1 MWSNYQT
8 MLVTINTDASFYPLQ
23 KIGGYAI
30 WIASNKGR
38 VKHADGFKGNVET
51 PHDAEFKA
59 VINALH
65 LLKKQNW
72 EITEIYINTDSQTV
86 IDTVETKGTFK
97 NLPQYGKDNY
107 KAYQSIIQQLGVK
120 DVSLRHVKAHLH
132 TNTARHWVN
141 EWLDTEAKKAARKI
155 LKDKF
160 GILVR

>member
-1 MWSNYQT
+1 M
-8 MLVTINTDASFYPLQ
+8 MLVTINTDASFYPIQ

-38 VKHADGFKGNVET
+38 VKHAAGFKGNVET

-86 IDTVETKGTFK
+86 IETVETKGTFK
-97 NLPQYGKDNY
+97 SLPKYAKDNY
-107 KAYQSIIQQLGVK
+107 KAYQSIINELGVK
-120 DVSLRHVKAHLH
+120 HVSLRHVKGHLH
-132 TNTARHWVN
+132 TKTARHWVN
-141 EWLDTEAKKAARKI
+141 DWLDTEAKKAARKI
-155 LKDKF
+155 LKEKF
-160 GILVR
+160 GIIIR

>member
-1 MWSNYQT
+1 

-38 VKHADGFKGNVET
+38 VKHAAGFKDTLHG

-59 VINALH
+59 IINALH
-65 LLKKQNW
+65 LLKKQRW

-86 IDTVETKGTFK
+86 IETIETKGTFK
-97 NLPQYGKDNY
+97 KLPQYGKDNY
-107 KAYQSIIQQLGVK
+107 QAYLSIIKELGVK
-120 DVSLRHVKAHLH
+120 HVSLRHVKAHLH

-141 EWLDTEAKKAARKI
+141 EWLDTKDKKAAKKI
-155 LKDKF
+155 LKEKF
-160 GILVR
+160 GIIIK

>member
-1 MWSNYQT
+1 

-38 VKHADGFKGNVET
+38 VKHAAGFKQT
-51 PHDAEFKA
+51 LHSPHDAEFK
-59 VINALH
+59 VIINALH
-65 LLKKQNW
+65 LLKKQRW

-86 IDTVETKGTFK
+86 IETIEAKGTFK
-97 NLPQYGKDNY
+97 KLPQYGKDNY
-107 KAYQSIIQQLGVK
+107 QTYLSIIKELGVNH
-120 DVSLRHVKAHLH
+120 VSLRHVKAHQH

-141 EWLDTEAKKAARKI
+141 EWLDKEAKKAARKI

-160 GILVR
+160 GIILK

>member
-1 MWSNYQT
+1 

-38 VKHADGFKGNVET
+38 VKHAAGFKDTLHG

-59 VINALH
+59 IINALH

-72 EITEIYINTDSQTV
+72 TITEIYINTDSQTV
-86 IDTVETKGTFK
+86 IDTVENKGTFK
-97 NLPQYGKDNY
+97 KLPQYGKDNY
-107 KAYQSIIQQLGVK
+107 QAYLSIIKELGVK
-120 DVSLRHVKAHLH
+120 DVSLRHVKGHLH
-132 TNTARHWVN
+132 TKTARHWVN
-141 EWLDTEAKKAARKI
+141 DWLDTEAKKAARKI

-160 GILVR
+160 GIDIK